1 MTSGL
6 SKKRTFIICGHAQS
20 GKTSVAEAI
29 LYKSG
34 ATSRLG
40 SVVAGTSTSDYEDD
54 EKERKSSI
62 NLSVL
67 SANYKGNS
75 LQFIDTPGYLDFIG
89 EVISS
94 AKAVDFAVVV
104 VDAVEGVGV
113 GTEKVWN
120 ILQKENIPCLFFI
133 NKLDKE
139 NTDYNK
145 TLEDIR
151 KSLTKKAT
159 AVVVVEGKTITNML
173 KQKDKDEAV
182 YEAIV
187 ETVAES
193 DDALLEKYLETGSLD
208 EAEFHP
214 ALKKAV
220 SSSQMF
226 PVIGGAA
233 VAAATSEVGID
244 CLLDLIVDV
253 MPSVLDSS
261 SVKAKDKS
269 GQEVFIEP
277 KLDGPFTAQVFKTV
291 IDPFVGQLTIFR
303 VFSGKLAS
311 NSGFFNVTK
320 STKEKFGQLYT
331 LQGKQQVAQ
340 EFLSAGD
347 IGAVAKLKE
356 TQTQDTLCD
365 ASKQI
370 EFEKVDFPSPVYSA
384 SVKPKTRQDED
395 KISSALARLTSEDP
409 TCSVSIDS
417 QTKELIIS
425 GMGELHINVI
435 IERMKRKYNSNVE
448 LGTPK
453 VPYFETLTK
462 PVQVS
467 HKYKKQ
473 SGGRGQYGDVSIN
486 IEPLAR
492 GKKFEFVN
500 KIVGGAIP
508 RNFIPSVEKG
518 IIKVMKEGYLAGYP
532 IADIKVTLFDGS
544 HHPVDSSDMAFQ
556 IAASMALKKA
566 FDQVGG
572 VLLEPVMNV
581 EIAAPE
587 EFMGQITGDINSRR
601 GRVLGM
607 EVKGKNEVVKAHIP
621 LAEMFKYTS
630 DLRSVTGGRGSYSM
644 SFSNYD
650 IVPAEIAQDIIDKA
664 KQAKEAKH
672 QEH

>member
-1 MTSGL
+1 MAGDL

-20 GKTSVAEAI
+20 GKTSIVEAI
-29 LYKSG
+29 LYRSG

-40 SVVAGTSTSDYEDD
+40 SVATETSTSDYEDD

-67 SANYKGNS
+67 SASYKGNS

-94 AKAVDFAVVV
+94 SKAVDFAVVV

-113 GTEKVWN
+113 GTEKAWN
-120 ILQKENIPCLFFI
+120 ILQKENVPCLFFI

-159 AVVVVEGKTITNML
+159 TVAVVEGKTITNIL
-173 KQKDKDEAV
+173 KQKDKDAAAFGV
-182 YEAIV
+182 IV

-208 EAEFHP
+208 EAELNP

-220 SSSQMF
+220 SNLQMF
-226 PVIGGAA
+226 PVIGG
-233 VAAATSEVGID
+233 VATSEIGVD

-253 MPSVLDSS
+253 MPSVSDSS
-261 SVKAKDKS
+261 PVKAKDKS

-277 KLDGPFTAQVFKTV
+277 KLDSPFTAQVFKTI

-303 VFSGKLAS
+303 LFSGKLAS

-356 TQTQDTLCD
+356 TQTQDTLCE

-370 EFEKVDFPSPVYSA
+370 EFEKVDFPSPAYSA

-395 KISSALARLTSEDP
+395 KISSALSRLTSEDP

-417 QTKELIIS
+417 QTKELIIA
-425 GMGELHINVI
+425 GMGELHISVI
-435 IERMKRKYNSNVE
+435 IERMKRKYNANVE

-462 PVQVS
+462 SVQVS

-486 IEPLAR
+486 IEPLER

-518 IIKVMKEGYLAGYP
+518 IVKAMGEGYLAGYP
-532 IADIKVTLFDGS
+532 MADIKVTLFDGS
-544 HHPVDSSDMAFQ
+544 YHPVDSSDMAFQ
-556 IAASMALKKA
+556 IAASMALRKA

-572 VLLEPVMNV
+572 ALLEPIMNV
-581 EIAAPE
+581 EIAVPE

-621 LAEMFKYTS
+621 LAEMFKYAS

-650 IVPAEIAQDIIDKA
+650 IVPAKIAQGIIDKA
-664 KQAKEAKH
+664 KQAKEAKQ